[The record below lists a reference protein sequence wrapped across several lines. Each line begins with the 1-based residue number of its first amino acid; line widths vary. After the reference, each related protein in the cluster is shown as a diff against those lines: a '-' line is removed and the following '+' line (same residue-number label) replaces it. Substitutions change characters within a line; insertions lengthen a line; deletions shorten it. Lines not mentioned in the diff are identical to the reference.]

1 MKVWVIY
8 MLNID
13 GIGTLDKRISIL
25 EYADVTDTYGLTK
38 QRLID
43 AIGNRVWAKI
53 EPARGRTYYEQYK
66 DKVETLHKITIRYR
80 KGLNENM
87 LIRYREKLYRIQSIV
102 DPYEQHVKLE
112 IMCNLKERGDIVDE
126 D

>member
-1 MKVWVIY
+1 MR
-8 MLNID
+8 MLNLD
-13 GIGTLDKRISIL
+13 GIGTLDKRITIL
-25 EYADVTDTYGLTK
+25 KHAETTDTYGLTK
-38 QRLID
+38 QVLVD
-43 AIGNRVWAKI
+43 AIGNRVWARI

-66 DKVETLHKITIRYR
+66 DKVEHIHKITIRYR

-87 LIRYREKLYRIQSIV
+87 LVRYKEKVYTIQSIV

-112 IMCNLKERGDIVDE
+112 LMCNLRERGEMQHE